1 MKIQGLAT
9 VLLALGILGLC
20 LSTPALAQPAWYD
33 CTVDQGGPMGS
44 LSTRLFLTHAA
55 EPPAWEG
62 SQEFF
67 IPADWAKEFL
77 AVALTAIVNNK
88 QVKVLCDLGG
98 ARLNIRAIYL
108 KK

>member
-1 MKIQGLAT
+1 MKTRGLLIG
-9 VLLALGILGLC
+9 LLAVAIFGLC
-20 LSTPALAQPAWYD
+20 FSTTALAQPAWYD
-33 CTVDQGGPMGS
+33 CTVDQAGPMGS

-55 EPPAWEG
+55 ETPVWEG

-67 IPADWAKEFL
+67 IPQDRAKEFL

-88 QVKVLCDLGG
+88 QVKVYCDLGG
-98 ARLNIRAIYL
+98 PRLNVRAIYL